1 MRFLRSAS
9 AVARVFTP
17 WRSAPTAP
25 SRSAWHSVIA
35 FLAVALVLAGCGIRL
50 APNYDRDII
59 DGLARTNEDAL
70 TLFASVANGAPP
82 GSYPRRVDAYN
93 ALQGKLESVGAMVKA
108 RGTPQPPAT
117 GVALLGVVGVQNAQQ
132 QADQYMQPSTGPN
145 IEAMIRIVN
154 LMRNDDSRGKLS
166 ALSVMTLK
174 NNFSAE
180 MNQALTYEK
189 FLNR

>member
-1 MRFLRSAS
+1 MRLPRSAS
-9 AVARVFTP
+9 AASQAVTSHRGSP
-17 WRSAPTAP
+17 PHR
-25 SRSAWHSVIA
+25 WHSIFGIA
-35 FLAVALVLAGCGIRL
+35 LLIAGLALAGCGVRL

-59 DGLARTNEDAL
+59 DGLARANEDAL

-82 GSYPRRVDAYN
+82 GTYSRRVDAYN

-108 RGTPQPPAT
+108 RGTPQAPAT
-117 GVALLGVVGVQNAQQ
+117 GIALLGVVGVQNAQQ
-132 QADQYMQPSTGPN
+132 QADQVMQPSTGPN

-154 LMRNDDSRGKLS
+154 LMRNDDSKNRLS